1 MKFRNSAI
9 LNIHGVDYR
18 CFING
23 IKETGA
29 LALLKN
35 VNPNYKSGKL

>member
-1 MKFRNSAI
+1 MKLSIVAI
-9 LNIHGVDYR
+9 LNIHSVDYR

-29 LALLKN
+29 LALLNN